1 MYVRT
6 TCELRT
12 ITCKPIYKR
21 TYCMYVLL
29 SPSLLCRALQP
40 GWSSL
45 TWSSLNIDAFLH
57 NAYSSLDNLRG
68 VAASMDHIHR
78 EKICPMLHEIASLPL
93 LDTSTLVGKA
103 WVRNEEWK
111 GTEGIV
117 HVSVRTYIHTYIC
130 ASYVRTYVR
139 M

>member
-1 MYVRT
+1 MY
-6 TCELRT
+6 
-12 ITCKPIYKR
+12 I
-21 TYCMYVLL
+21 LL

-57 NAYSSLDNLRG
+57 NAYTSLDNLRG

-78 EKICPMLHEIASLPL
+78 EKICPMLHEMASLPL
-93 LDTSTLVGKA
+93 LDTSALVGKA
-103 WVRNEEWK
+103 WVRDEVWK

-117 HVSVRTYIHTYIC
+117 HVSVRTYVLHM
-130 ASYVRTYVR
+130 YVCTYVSNWISSGGINTGIKIR
-139 M
+139 VYVCQP